1 MMYFFAVIFVCFVR
15 GIANERIGL
24 FLFALFLFAGYFTW
38 ALIDYLFLKPNRK
51 RKEKLREIINRE
63 NYSIYKNTYLFLS
76 TILKFISIAPSLKGI
91 NF

>member
-1 MMYFFAVIFVCFVR
+1 MYFFAVIFVCFVR

-51 RKEKLREIINRE
+51 RKEKLREQKSTEKINPYIRIL
-63 NYSIYKNTYLFLS
+63 IYFSQLS
-76 TILKFISIAPSLKGI
+76 
-91 NF
+91 